1 MTKLEDLLWENV
13 EKADSE
19 NKEEPKDSVTIM
31 NSYCMT
37 ICCGMDIWCHTH

>member
-13 EKADSE
+13 KKTSTEKE
-19 NKEEPKDSVTIM
+19 EEPKDSLATM
-31 NSYCMT
+31 NFNCMT